1 MTETK
6 FHRFAEAYL
15 KMASEARYRPPR
27 PATAWATIQLSL
39 EECQDQG
46 RLRQEARDYALRFNA
61 EEDKS
66 EFWIGCSDYRTN
78 RAFVWAIEAA
88 RCLASGDSGNATALK
103 LLKMAAA
110 DVVRSMKEDRERR
123 RQSR

>member
-6 FHRFAEAYL
+6 FHRFAEAYF
-15 KMASEARYRPPR
+15 KMASEARYRPAAPSDGIGN
-27 PATAWATIQLSL
+27 IQLSL

-61 EEDKS
+61 EEDKN

-78 RAFVWAIEAA
+78 RAFVWTIEAA
-88 RCLASGDSGNATALK
+88 RCLAGGDFGNATALK
-103 LLKMAAA
+103 LLRMAAA
-110 DVVRSMKEDRERR
+110 DVMRSMKEDRERR